1 MTDQQEIERQLGIAS
16 LPLFLI
22 SPAWGLNLPY
32 IDNIAVLLQILIN
45 ETFYGVS
52 ICCRVSN
59 IFPTICY
66 HYLWLVFDI
75 PIIARIYP
83 SLTSTSFLP
92 SPVLYQQ
99 WMGGPGVVG
108 AVHKLWQKYSSKIP
122 IPYRPI
128 SLFSPLHPQK
138 AVKQFLNMFWEH
150 PLTWGSLFEAK
161 CFCLQTNTNKN
172 IRQDHRQPA

>member
-1 MTDQQEIERQLGIAS
+1 MTDQPEIERQLGIAS

-108 AVHKLWQKYSSKIP
+108 WGLFINCDINITAKYLSFCPIFSLASSKRLL
-122 IPYRPI
+122 Y
-128 SLFSPLHPQK
+128 
-138 AVKQFLNMFWEH
+138 VFWEP